1 MSAKHTPRSRQHS
14 HKFYWQ
20 TEVTLFA
27 REKQK
32 RVSGMG
38 QYVSSWNMQNM
49 LGARRVCVH
58 RLRANDEQ
66 AKVSEKTRK
75 FVIIFSFSKGK
86 TFLMRNVCVCASYRV
101 VHFRTRCVWRW
112 QHYLHDNRHCRQ
124 FYCHF
129 YSIFSNNIDASFGV
143 HGIWRRSQT

>member
-1 MSAKHTPRSRQHS
+1 MYTVHRMSAKHTPRSRQHS

-86 TFLMRNVCVCASYRV
+86 TFLMRNVCVCV
-101 VHFRTRCVWRW
+101 VSCRT
-112 QHYLHDNRHCRQ
+112 
-124 FYCHF
+124 
-129 YSIFSNNIDASFGV
+129 FSNWVRVEVAALLT
-143 HGIWRRSQT
+143 R